1 MNNNMKKLMPIIFI
15 LVSVGVFVFFVDP
28 QYKQIKEV
36 DKTIEENKK
45 LITLAEDLRRER
57 DNLQEQYNDIGQE
70 DRAKL
75 LKILPDTVDN
85 VRLILDINNI
95 AEDFGI
101 AITNIGVQE
110 NNNKDGRVTDNSNS
124 DYGTIGITFSVSAKY
139 DVFKLFMQKLENS
152 MRLVDIQ
159 SFSVSAGDGL
169 FYNFNVSMNTYW
181 LK

>member
-1 MNNNMKKLMPIIFI
+1 MKNLIPLFFI
-15 LVSVGVFVFFVDP
+15 LVSIGVFVFFVDP

-36 DKTIEENKK
+36 NKTIEENKK
-45 LITLAEDLRRER
+45 LIDVAQELRKER
-57 DNLQEQYNDIGQE
+57 DTLKDKYNNIGE
-70 DRAKL
+70 SDRAKL
-75 LKILPDTVDN
+75 QKILPDTVDN

-95 AEDFGI
+95 AKDFGI

-110 NNNKDGRVTDNSNS
+110 NSQKDGKLTDNSGG
-124 DYGTIGITFSVSAKY
+124 DYGTIGITFSVSAQY

-159 SFSVSAGDGL
+159 SFSVSANDGL
-169 FYNFNVSMNTYW
+169 FYSFNVSMNTYW

>member
-1 MNNNMKKLMPIIFI
+1 MKNLMPLIFI

-28 QYKQIKEV
+28 QYDEIKEV
-36 DKTIEENKK
+36 NKTIEENKK
-45 LITLAEDLRRER
+45 LINLAEELRRER
-57 DNLQEQYNDIGQE
+57 DTLQEQYNDIGNN

-101 AITNIGVQE
+101 AITNIGVSANDE
-110 NNNKDGRVTDNSNS
+110 KDGKLTDISGNG
-124 DYGTIGITFSVSAKY
+124 YGTIGITFSVSAQY
-139 DVFKLFMQKLENS
+139 EVFKQFMQKLENS